1 MALSAMSAVVIL
13 LGAGA
18 GRRLGRAE
26 PKAFL
31 PIGGRPMLAVA
42 AAAATASRVAG
53 GLIVTVPP
61 GWEDAARACL
71 DEIDAGASL
80 VPGGDSRQASVRA
93 ALAEV
98 PAGIEAVAVHDAAR
112 PFAPPELFTRVL
124 AGVEDGADA
133 AIPVVAVT
141 DTVLRVRGGVVA
153 EVEPRDELALAQ
165 TPQAFR
171 TEVLREAHAKAA
183 ASGVA
188 FTDDASILEWAGF
201 EVRTVPGDPGNV
213 KITTLADLA
222 EADRRMGGGGA

>member
-1 MALSAMSAVVIL
+1 
-13 LGAGA
+13 
-18 GRRLGRAE
+18 
-26 PKAFL
+26 
-31 PIGGRPMLAVA
+31 MLAVA
-42 AAAATASRVAG
+42 AATATASRVAG

-71 DEIDAGASL
+71 EEIDAGASL
-80 VPGGDSRQASVRA
+80 VPGGDS
-93 ALAEV
+93 
-98 PAGIEAVAVHDAAR
+98 
-112 PFAPPELFTRVL
+112 
-124 AGVEDGADA
+124 
-133 AIPVVAVT
+133 IPVVAVT

-153 EVEPRDELALAQ
+153 GVEPRDELALAQ

>member
-1 MALSAMSAVVIL
+1 
-13 LGAGA
+13 
-18 GRRLGRAE
+18 
-26 PKAFL
+26 
-31 PIGGRPMLAVA
+31 MLAVA
-42 AAAATASRVAG
+42 AATATASRVAG

-71 DEIDAGASL
+71 EEIDAGASL
-80 VPGGDSRQASVRA
+80 VPGGDSRQASIRA

-124 AGVEDGADA
+124 AGVADGADA

-153 EVEPRDELALAQ
+153 GVEPRDELTLAQ

-183 ASGVA
+183 ASGVV